1 MNGKTEMAG
10 LDFLFAP
17 SSVAVIGASR
27 YAGKVGYSVFKNIV
41 TSNFPG
47 KVYPIN
53 PSADEILGHKAYK
66 SILDVNDN
74 IDLAIVTVPAELVLQ
89 VAEECGQKKVKGMIV
104 ISAGFKE
111 SGHRGAELERALV
124 EKAKEYNFRILG
136 PNCLG
141 FIDTFTP
148 INASF
153 ASRSP
158 LRGNIG
164 FASQSGAILTGV
176 LDWSLE
182 EGIGFSKFISLGNK
196 SDLNEVDTIEA
207 LASDFHTKVIL
218 LYLEGIENGVKFFEV
233 AKKASR
239 IKPIVVLKSGV
250 SSAGARAASSH
261 TGALAGSDKAYSTAF
276 NQIGILRA
284 HNIEELFDYGIT
296 FSLQNIPKTNTV
308 AIITNAGGPG
318 IIATDKCEEEGL
330 PLARFA
336 PETIEKLRS
345 NLPKEASIYNPVDI
359 LGDAQEDRYRF
370 ALETVLSD
378 SNVGHVLIILTPQ
391 AMTRPQ
397 KIAEV
402 IVEVSKRHREKAVV
416 ASFIGGESVREASKT
431 LMNNNLPCFDF
442 PERGVKAIAGLVKFA
457 EFIKKEPDQEIPVFQ
472 VDKDKVN
479 EIFTNVYKDN
489 RVVLL
494 GDEAAAVA
502 RAYGIPTPEVKLARS
517 LEEAL
522 EIADSIGYPVV
533 MKVASP
539 YIVHKTDIGGVI
551 MNLENR
557 EEVSDAYY
565 TILSNVLRYF
575 PSSQIYGILVQQ
587 MVPQGK
593 EIIIGMT
600 RDLTW
605 GPMVGVGL
613 GGIYVNLFEDVSFKI
628 SPFSRKEAF
637 DMLSKTKAY
646 RLLKGIRGEKPSD
659 IDSIIDVVL
668 RVSQL
673 SQDFKMINEMDIN
686 PLFAYE
692 KGCLALDVKI
702 TLEKGK

>member
-1 MNGKTEMAG
+1 MAG

-27 YAGKVGYSVFKNIV
+27 HAGKVGYSVFRNIIS
-41 TSNFPG
+41 SNFPG

-74 IDLAIVTVPAELVLQ
+74 IDLAIVTVPAELVLR
-89 VAEECGQKKVKGMIV
+89 VAEECGQKRVKGMVV

-111 SGHRGAELERALV
+111 SGRRGAELERILV
-124 EKAKEYNFRILG
+124 EKSRKYNFRILG

-153 ASRSP
+153 ASGSP

-176 LDWSLE
+176 LEWSLE
-182 EGIGFSKFISLGNK
+182 EGIGFSKVISLGNK
-196 SDLNEVDTIEA
+196 SDLNEADTIEA
-207 LASDFHTKVIL
+207 LASDSHTKVIL
-218 LYLEGIENGVKFFEV
+218 LYLEGVEDGVRFFEV
-233 AKKASR
+233 ARKASR
-239 IKPIVVLKSGV
+239 MKPIVVLKSGV

-284 HNIEELFDYGIT
+284 HNIEELFNYGIT
-296 FSLQNIPKTNTV
+296 FSLQNIPKINAV

-330 PLARFA
+330 PLARFE

-397 KIAEV
+397 KIAEA
-402 IVEVSKRHREKAVV
+402 IVEVSGRHREKAVV

-431 LMNNNLPCFDF
+431 LMSNNLPCFDF

-457 EFIKKEPDQEIPVFQ
+457 EFMRREPDLEIPVFQ
-472 VDKDKVN
+472 VDKNKVN

-517 LEEAL
+517 LEEAV
-522 EIADSIGYPVV
+522 EIAESIGYPLV

-539 YIVHKTDIGGVI
+539 HIIHKTDIGGVI
-551 MNLENR
+551 MNLENKD
-557 EEVSDAYY
+557 EVSEAYY

-646 RLLKGIRGEKPSD
+646 RLLKGMRGEKPSD
-659 IDSIIDVVL
+659 IDSVIDVIL

-673 SQDFKMINEMDIN
+673 SRDFRIINEMDIN

-692 KGCLALDVKI
+692 KGCSALDVKI

>member
-53 PSADEILGHKAYK
+53 PSSEEILGHKAYK

-218 LYLEGIENGVKFFEV
+218 LYLEGVENGVKFFEV
-233 AKKASR
+233 AKRASR

-284 HNIEELFDYGIT
+284 HSIEELFDYGIT
-296 FSLQNIPKTNTV
+296 FSLQNIPKTNAV

-431 LMNNNLPCFDF
+431 LMNNNLPCFNF

-539 YIVHKTDIGGVI
+539 HIVHKTDIGGVI

-646 RLLKGIRGEKPSD
+646 RLLKGMRGEKPSD